1 MKPSIWPC
9 SLYKGL
15 VDNCGGCFT
24 SHPPSN
30 KVTFVSFFSFNVSC
44 EYSSYFQCV
53 CWRWRKNP
61 NFLDIKKITETRW
74 QKVWYSTST
83 STTRITSTKK
93 TKKTTK
99 KLIDALY
106 TPYDTQSTSMPYCNK
121 HHSINS
127 LHARRD
133 NHLVSDK
140 RMTQEFQAPVLTS
153 LELFQTFLVL
163 SP

>member
-1 MKPSIWPC
+1 MYVGDGEKIPTFWISKRSPKRDGKKFGTVQVQVQLG
-9 SLYKGL
+9 SL
-15 VDNCGGCFT
+15 
-24 SHPPSN
+24 
-30 KVTFVSFFSFNVSC
+30 
-44 EYSSYFQCV
+44 QQ
-53 CWRWRKNP
+53 
-61 NFLDIKKITETRW
+61 KK
-74 QKVWYSTST
+74 Q
-83 STTRITSTKK
+83 
-93 TKKTTK
+93 KKTTK

-153 LELFQTFLVL
+153 LELFQTSLVL